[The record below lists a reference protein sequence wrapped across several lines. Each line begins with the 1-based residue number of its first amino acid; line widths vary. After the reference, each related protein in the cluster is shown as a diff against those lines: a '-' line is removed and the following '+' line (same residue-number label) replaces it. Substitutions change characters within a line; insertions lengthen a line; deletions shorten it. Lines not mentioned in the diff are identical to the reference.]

1 MSDESKAALQY
12 MIDLAQQAEDAYSEL
27 NDYMTDIFG
36 DLGNSMT
43 DALVNAF
50 VSGTDAARAFTE
62 SVSSMLETL
71 SKQMIYSVTLA
82 PVMEQAQSKMLDVMK
97 NTDLS
102 DEQRFNQWT
111 IILDNLVDDAL
122 AQQSKAE
129 RLMEEYQKI
138 AANKGFDILSNSSS
152 SSQEVSKKGFATAS
166 QDSID
171 ELNGRFTALQ
181 IAGEEIKNQSVE
193 QTRLLD
199 SINSI
204 LLNIEPSQDSFS
216 IPDLSLNREAL
227 NSSFAADI
235 AMRAESN
242 AQLQAAIVNLTGEV
256 QTIKNNVSEMLTFSA
271 EDRINQQTIAEN
283 SSSLNKNIPKITQ
296 TLDGI
301 KQNTNGLSRR

>member
-1 MSDESKAALQY
+1 MPL
-12 MIDLAQQAEDAYSEL
+12 
-27 NDYMTDIFG
+27 
-36 DLGNSMT
+36 
-43 DALVNAF
+43 
-50 VSGTDAARAFTE
+50 
-62 SVSSMLETL
+62 
-71 SKQMIYSVTLA
+71 
-82 PVMEQAQSKMLDVMK
+82 
-97 NTDLS
+97 
-102 DEQRFNQWT
+102 
-111 IILDNLVDDAL
+111 
-122 AQQSKAE
+122 
-129 RLMEEYQKI
+129 
-138 AANKGFDILSNSSS
+138 
-152 SSQEVSKKGFATAS
+152 

-193 QTRLLD
+193 QTRLLN

-256 QTIKNNVSEMLTFSA
+256 QKIKNNVSEMLTFSA

>member
-1 MSDESKAALQY
+1 M
-12 MIDLAQQAEDAYSEL
+12 
-27 NDYMTDIFG
+27 
-36 DLGNSMT
+36 
-43 DALVNAF
+43 
-50 VSGTDAARAFTE
+50 
-62 SVSSMLETL
+62 
-71 SKQMIYSVTLA
+71 
-82 PVMEQAQSKMLDVMK
+82 
-97 NTDLS
+97 
-102 DEQRFNQWT
+102 
-111 IILDNLVDDAL
+111 
-122 AQQSKAE
+122 
-129 RLMEEYQKI
+129 
-138 AANKGFDILSNSSS
+138 SNSSS

-242 AQLQAAIVNLTGEV
+242 AQLQAAIVT
-256 QTIKNNVSEMLTFSA
+256 
-271 EDRINQQTIAEN
+271 
-283 SSSLNKNIPKITQ
+283 
-296 TLDGI
+296 
-301 KQNTNGLSRR
+301 